1 MSALVF
7 LDPELPAGRVADPNR
22 PALLASD
29 QGATRGDGIF
39 ESMLAVD
46 GTPRKLQAHLDRL
59 AASAVQLDLEI
70 PPTETWQRAIQ
81 TALAEYG
88 RQSDAGAGVATDP
101 PTAGG
106 QAAGSAQS
114 AAREAVVKLFATRG
128 VEGRG
133 PTAWVQVVPVPT
145 AGKRQRETGLDVLLL
160 DRGYDSRIADRA
172 PWLLLGAKTL
182 SYAVNMAA
190 LRYAHQHGADDVIF
204 TSSDG
209 QVLEGPTSSVLLAHV
224 EDGDTPVRRLITP
237 QLDSGILPGTTQ
249 GALFAAAREAGW
261 ELGYGPLVPED
272 LFDADAVWLIS
283 SIRLLAPV
291 NTSRA
296 CRPDCRAQRAG
307 GCLRVAFPR
316 VAGCPPIRFPGS
328 LSWSP
333 GVTELPGPGEAPT
346 GCATLQES
354 NECQRKALTCWPAT
368 LCSGGVPQVSTR
380 QPGTT
385 AACKRDLPARAP
397 SPARALQPPAIRRIN
412 RTCLQLMPPWP
423 TACLPDPMTA
433 PFVNASARPSPTVM
447 CCTAPPP

>member
-29 QGATRGDGIF
+29 QGATRGVGIF

-88 RQSDAGAGVATDP
+88 TQSDAGTGVATDP

-106 QAAGSAQS
+106 QAAGSAQA

-190 LRYAHQHGADDVIF
+190 LRDLHQ
-204 TSSDG
+204 
-209 QVLEGPTSSVLLAHV
+209 Q
-224 EDGDTPVRRLITP
+224 R
-237 QLDSGILPGTTQ
+237 
-249 GALFAAAREAGW
+249 
-261 ELGYGPLVPED
+261 
-272 LFDADAVWLIS
+272 
-283 SIRLLAPV
+283 
-291 NTSRA
+291 
-296 CRPDCRAQRAG
+296 RAG
-307 GCLRVAFPR
+307 P
-316 VAGCPPIRFPGS
+316 
-328 LSWSP
+328 
-333 GVTELPGPGEAPT
+333 
-346 GCATLQES
+346 
-354 NECQRKALTCWPAT
+354 
-368 LCSGGVPQVSTR
+368 
-380 QPGTT
+380 
-385 AACKRDLPARAP
+385 
-397 SPARALQPPAIRRIN
+397 
-412 RTCLQLMPPWP
+412 
-423 TACLPDPMTA
+423 
-433 PFVNASARPSPTVM
+433 
-447 CCTAPPP
+447 

>member
-29 QGATRGDGIF
+29 QGATRGDGVF
-39 ESMLAVD
+39 ESMLAVN
-46 GTPRKLQAHLDRL
+46 GTPRKLRAHLDRL
-59 AASAVQLDLEI
+59 AASAAQLDLHI
-70 PPTETWQRAIQ
+70 PSTEAWQRAIQ

-88 RQSDAGAGVATDP
+88 
-101 PTAGG
+101 
-106 QAAGSAQS
+106 
-114 AAREAVVKLFATRG
+114 AAREAVVKLFVTRG

-133 PTAWVQVVPVPT
+133 PTAWVQVVPVPA

-291 NTSRA
+291 NTIDGRPIGTPAVRA
-296 CRPDCRAQRAG
+296 
-307 GCLRVAFPR
+307 
-316 VAGCPPIRFPGS
+316 
-328 LSWSP
+328 
-333 GVTELPGPGEAPT
+333 
-346 GCATLQES
+346 
-354 NECQRKALTCWPAT
+354 ALTAE
-368 LCSGGVPQVSTR
+368 LSALV
-380 QPGTT
+380 
-385 AACKRDLPARAP
+385 AA
-397 SPARALQPPAIRRIN
+397 SE
-412 RTCLQLMPPWP
+412 
-423 TACLPDPMTA
+423 
-433 PFVNASARPSPTVM
+433 
-447 CCTAPPP
+447 